1 MWIKHQRIYQ
11 DHLNYISNDIVNPF
25 RVKII
30 HYDER
35 FREIYDLARYI
46 PPPSMKGISIEADNW
61 TVRNQEFTVSDISL
75 SIKDGLP

>member
-1 MWIKHQRIYQ
+1 MWRKHQIIYQ
-11 DHLNYISNDIVNPF
+11 DHQNYISNDIVKPF

-30 HYDER
+30 NYAKR

-46 PPPSMKGISIEADNW
+46 PPHSMKGISIEADNW

-75 SIKDGLP
+75 AIKDGLP